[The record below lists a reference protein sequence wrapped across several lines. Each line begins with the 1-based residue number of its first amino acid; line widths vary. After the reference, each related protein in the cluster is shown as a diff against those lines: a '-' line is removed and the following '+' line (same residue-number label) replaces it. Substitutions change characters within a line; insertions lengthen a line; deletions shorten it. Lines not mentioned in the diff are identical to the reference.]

1 MVGYGWVWLG
11 MVGCGWTWL
20 DMVGIW
26 LGYGW
31 MCSHV
36 FLTIANQKLPTT
48 PNLKSVSK
56 GLKHTIS
63 NINEYGNIN
72 HGRRRRR
79 RRRCGMWSFWPHLIS
94 YLADRQQTQ
103 GWHSQW
109 YRQSTEGIL
118 RPMVLIQ
125 RWCMTGCGGGTNFR
139 GRSMHLERPTRPVP

>member
-11 MVGCGWTWL
+11 MVGYGWTWL

-48 PNLKSVSK
+48 PNLKSFSK

-79 RRRCGMWSFWPHLIS
+79 RRRCGM
-94 YLADRQQTQ
+94 
-103 GWHSQW
+103 
-109 YRQSTEGIL
+109 
-118 RPMVLIQ
+118 
-125 RWCMTGCGGGTNFR
+125 
-139 GRSMHLERPTRPVP
+139 